1 VASGIGFT
9 FATGAAMSIVA
20 AYSAVPIVLWVM
32 NRLGVLNARARLGD
46 DVLAGCLA
54 AGAGLLNSLAPFL
67 LCFGA
72 CYYAGRSELRRFLLW
87 AVLVLAVGQAWGLWL
102 GWAGRPMDEQ
112 RTLGGLAQALLVVG
126 VVGGLLGL
134 ARLPRRWGEGIIAGG
149 ALAVLGLA
157 AALALAAPDGIRG
170 GATMIVAGL
179 HLPEYIV
186 ARVIPQS
193 LGNLAGDWVEV
204 LDGLRRGAIDLNL
217 AAAFPGPVLWLAVA
231 GLPRLPQRWR
241 DWSLAIIVSAA
252 LTTFAMD
259 TLTASPHPRLMYLAY
274 PGVYLL
280 AAHGMAN
287 LYRVFAGAGARW
299 TWLPPATARGV
310 AVAVVVA
317 CALASTLP
325 GQASLWGDW
334 SYDMLFHFRD
344 MG

>member
-1 VASGIGFT
+1 
-9 FATGAAMSIVA
+9 
-20 AYSAVPIVLWVM
+20 
-32 NRLGVLNARARLGD
+32 
-46 DVLAGCLA
+46 
-54 AGAGLLNSLAPFL
+54 
-67 LCFGA
+67 
-72 CYYAGRSELRRFLLW
+72 
-87 AVLVLAVGQAWGLWL
+87 
-102 GWAGRPMDEQ
+102 MDEQ
-112 RTLGGLAQALLVVG
+112 STLGGATQALLVAG

-134 ARLPRRWGEGIIAGG
+134 AHLPRRWGEGAIAAG
-149 ALAVLGLA
+149 ALAAVGLA
-157 AALALAAPDGIRG
+157 AVLVLAAPDRARG

-193 LGNLAGDWVEV
+193 FGSVAGNWVEV

-231 GLPRLPQRWR
+231 GLPRLPLRWR

-287 LYRVFAGAGARW
+287 LYRVFVGAGARW

-310 AVAVVVA
+310 AVAVVAA
-317 CALASTLP
+317 CALASALP

-344 MG
+344 LG